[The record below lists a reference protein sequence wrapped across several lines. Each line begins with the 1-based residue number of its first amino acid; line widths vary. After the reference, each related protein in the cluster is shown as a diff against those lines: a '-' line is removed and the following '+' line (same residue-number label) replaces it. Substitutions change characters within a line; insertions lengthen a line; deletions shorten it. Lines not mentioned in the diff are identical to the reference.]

1 MPLTATVETAQ
12 SVRLDYT
19 VPAGG
24 ATLTIARTGPSGVSA
39 AVRTWDAAPVAPGAI
54 IARDFE
60 PPIGVALVYTA
71 TTRNGAGAVIDT
83 QTVVLTLPSAG
94 CSDTWL
100 TDLARSANTLQIAIE
115 SLPRLDY
122 PIPVTVHDV
131 IGRRAPVVAS
141 DLAH

>member
-24 ATLTIARTGPSGVSA
+24 ATLTIARPGPAGVSA
-39 AVRTWDAAPVAPGAI
+39 AVRTCDPAPGAI

-131 IGRRAPVVAS
+131 
-141 DLAH
+141 